1 MAEEYY
7 KLNQNGIVARNEL
20 LLLLGIKPRST
31 GKLNG
36 TFNAKEIK
44 EDLFSTTLARDKSLT
59 PLLNQTDETRS
70 VSLDIIKQFFVTLL
84 EKIADNYQE
93 KYNSSLQFMDLS
105 LLEKLKLNPIISNLE
120 LREYFIAYIKPDP
133 KTKAKWDF
141 PVDDLLEK
149 VDYVNDSYQ
158 PSKDIPQKQDLFQQ
172 SFSLPN
178 RSECEKIVDLLWH
191 LDYQD
196 QEDEF
201 ARVLQGS
208 NQCMSFSVVAPCLN
222 TQKWILK
229 RLLRR
234 IKLTD
239 PQKIKVIGLN
249 RHQMRL
255 DPKLLWQEL
264 SPSSQ
269 MPLEQSEQNEIIK
282 MLCSYAT
289 ETPVIFVIHSFD
301 KFESAQQ
308 YIVEKFWNKINSEML
323 SDAISFPLML
333 FLVDKCRPTCL
344 PANITELAPLEMI
357 TQGHIENW
365 SHRYKDFNYFMNEL
379 SQKKDWSTDEW
390 KWTNPS
396 SVIDRICYEF
406 GFKNGIVD
414 IEENWEWT
422 L

>member
-1 MAEEYY
+1 VAEEYY
-7 KLNQNGIVARNEL
+7 KLNPDGIYALNEL
-20 LLLLGIKPRST
+20 LLLLNIKPLKTRKRNGEFKAT
-31 GKLNG
+31 NIKKKLNL
-36 TFNAKEIK
+36 TLDRAKV
-44 EDLFSTTLARDKSLT
+44 LT
-59 PLLNQTDETRS
+59 PLLNTNDESKPVR
-70 VSLDIIKQFFVTLL
+70 LREIKKLFVELID
-84 EKIADNYQE
+84 KVAADYRRKLNQQ
-93 KYNSSLQFMDLS
+93 SSD
-105 LLEKLKLNPIISNLE
+105 EKLLSKLRHPTVSNQRLQ
-120 LREYFIAYIKPDP
+120 EYLITCVNDSNVKD
-133 KTKAKWDF
+133 KWEF
-141 PVDDLLEK
+141 PVDDLLEE

-289 ETPVIFVIHSFD
+289 EAPVIFVIHSFD

-308 YIVEKFWNKINSEML
+308 YIVEEFWNKINSEML

-396 SVIDRICYEF
+396 SVIDQICYEF